1 MRLKEGGFTM
11 SVTMINEDYRSL
23 GLVRYFLSD
32 RCINNTNLQEFNQ
45 GKIKANE
52 LVTFDCGLMELKE
65 IEKSEIDLPQKGNQI
80 LAIIVRPEI
89 EPNHM
94 LERGQQFEFCGY
106 DLVDFLT
113 CISAITNCGA
123 KFDSIEYEAL
133 NQYGLISSYR
143 EAVNTQL
150 DLNEKHPEDSHSYC
164 EIVEIWRWLP
174 D

>member
-1 MRLKEGGFTM
+1 M
-11 SVTMINEDYRSL
+11 SITTINEDYMSL
-23 GLVRYFLSD
+23 GLVRYFQSD
-32 RCINNTNLQEFNQ
+32 RCINNINLQKFNR

-65 IEKSEIDLPQKGNQI
+65 IEKAEIDLPQKGNQI

-89 EPNHM
+89 EPNYI
-94 LERGQQFEFCGY
+94 LEQGKQFEFCGY
-106 DLVDFLT
+106 DLVDISN

-123 KFDSIEYEAL
+123 EFDSIDYATL

-150 DLNEKHPEDSHSYC
+150 DLNEKYPEDSHSYC
-164 EIVEIWRWLP
+164 EIVEIWRWLSN
-174 D
+174 